1 MKKKSTND
9 DLKDKDD
16 EEGGDGGESG
26 GGSGFVPS
34 YYDLLGDDVDE
45 IELAG
50 LSAAAL
56 RENRIKV
63 KAQGISVSALDKPQ
77 EARNDLNA
85 EINAN
90 PGQDG
95 GGLGLEQHPELA
107 EMGGDVDPNT
117 IVLPKSEQEA
127 LASNDMELKLQLL
140 AEYKK
145 KMDMKMGNR
154 PAPEPPAPAPRM
166 RPSAPPPRPR
176 PF

>member
-1 MKKKSTND
+1 MTKKITKND
-9 DLKDKDD
+9 ENDQDD
-16 EEGGDGGESG
+16 EAGGG

-34 YYDLLGDDVDE
+34 YYDLLGTNIDE
-45 IELAG
+45 IELAE

-77 EARNDLNA
+77 EARNNLGS
-85 EINAN
+85 EIHNN
-90 PGQDG
+90 PGQDGG

-154 PAPEPPAPAPRM
+154 PAPDPAPAPRM
-166 RPSAPPPRPR
+166 RPSSPPPRPR

>member
-1 MKKKSTND
+1 MKKKNTSD
-9 DLKDKDD
+9 DLDDKEDD
-16 EEGGDGGESG
+16 EGGQGGDSG

-34 YYDLLGDDVDE
+34 YYDLLGTDADE

-50 LSAAAL
+50 LSAQAL

-63 KAQGISVSALDKPQ
+63 KSQGISVSALDKPQ
-77 EARNDLNA
+77 EARNDLGS
-85 EINAN
+85 EVNAN

-145 KMDMKMGNR
+145 KMDMKMGR
-154 PAPEPPAPAPRM
+154 SPSPEPPAPAPRM
-166 RPSAPPPRPR
+166 RPSAPPRPR

>member
-1 MKKKSTND
+1 MKKKSSNGDLDNNND
-9 DLKDKDD
+9 
-16 EEGGDGGESG
+16 EDGGKSG
-26 GGSGFVPS
+26 SGGSGFVPS
-34 YYDLLGDDVDE
+34 YYDLLGSDVDE

-63 KAQGISVSALDKPQ
+63 KSQGIPVSALDKPQ
-77 EARNDLNA
+77 EARNNLNT
-85 EINAN
+85 EVNAN

-127 LASNDMELKLQLL
+127 LASNDMDLKLQLL

-154 PAPEPPAPAPRM
+154 PAPEPTPAPRM

>member
-1 MKKKSTND
+1 MKKNKKIGT
-9 DLKDKDD
+9 DLTKD
-16 EEGGDGGESG
+16 EEEGTEGG

-34 YYDLLGDDVDE
+34 YYDLLGADPDE
-45 IELAG
+45 VELAG
-50 LSAAAL
+50 LSAKAL

-63 KAQGISVSALDKPQ
+63 KSQGISVSALDKPQ
-77 EARNDLNA
+77 EARNNLNA
-85 EINAN
+85 EINSN
-90 PGQDG
+90 PGQDGG

-117 IVLPKSEQEA
+117 VVLPKSEQEA

-145 KMDMKMGNR
+145 KMDMKMGIR
-154 PAPEPPAPAPRM
+154 PAPEPTPAPRM